1 MKIKIAIVAGLLCAA
16 GVAGAADP
24 EEVVNPA
31 GALEDAAKDA
41 AIEKGKETMG
51 LPDDASLDKAE
62 DTKEAV
68 EGARETAADP
78 DAAMEGLKGQAS
90 ETAIEKG
97 KDAIPTPKVP
107 ELPEMPGASGRS
119 SE

>member
-24 EEVVNPA
+24 NDVVDPA

-51 LPDDASLDKAE
+51 LPDDALDKAE
-62 DTKEAV
+62 ETKEAV
-68 EGARETAADP
+68 EGAEETAADP
-78 DAAMEGLKGQAS
+78 DGATEGLKDQAT
-90 ETAIEKG
+90 ETATEKA
-97 KDAIPTPKVP
+97 KDAIPTRKVP
-107 ELPEMPGASGRS
+107 KLP
-119 SE
+119 

>member
-24 EEVVNPA
+24 NDVVDPA

-41 AIEKGKETMG
+41 AIEKGKDTMG
-51 LPDDASLDKAE
+51 LPDDTLDKAE
-62 DTKEAV
+62 ETKEAV
-68 EGARETAADP
+68 EGAQETAADP
-78 DAAMEGLKGQAS
+78 DGATEGLKDQAT
-90 ETAIEKG
+90 ETATKKA

-107 ELPEMPGASGRS
+107 KLH
-119 SE
+119 